1 MCGGMN
7 CYEQLKSK
15 DLLVK
20 LSFGLNKSP
29 GGKLPLMVAD

>member
-7 CYEQLKSK
+7 YYADLKSK

-29 GGKLPLMVAD
+29 GGKLPLMFAD